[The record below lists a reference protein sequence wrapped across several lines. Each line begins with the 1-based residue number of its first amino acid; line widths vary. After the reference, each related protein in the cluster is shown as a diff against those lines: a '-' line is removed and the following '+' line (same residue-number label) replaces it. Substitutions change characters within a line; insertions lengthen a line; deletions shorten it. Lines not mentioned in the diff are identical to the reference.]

1 MQAIHDALLHVHIL
15 QLLIDRQ
22 GKLIFNNHIQ
32 FE

>member
-22 GKLIFNNHIQ
+22 GKSRGTLN
-32 FE
+32 